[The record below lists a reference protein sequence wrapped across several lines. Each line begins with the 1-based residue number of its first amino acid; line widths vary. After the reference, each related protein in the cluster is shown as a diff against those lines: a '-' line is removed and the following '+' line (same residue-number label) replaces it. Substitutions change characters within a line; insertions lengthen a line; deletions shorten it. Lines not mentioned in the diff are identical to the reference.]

1 MNLDQYNYGGGEN
14 VMPAT
19 WDPAGQPFRP
29 GPFPMTTPPQVTAV
43 LASTSPAWG
52 SQSPLTPADTR
63 WGWVPSAAIAIGALL
78 MFGGARRRHNPEY
91 RRNIDAF
98 TDARGVIRPIR
109 GSSGY
114 DEDVEKID
122 QEEREREE
130 QRERYRGVER
140 GRETIQRPP
149 WAKGFSQ
156 ERIEQI
162 ARDAGRSPYEET
174 WWQGA
179 RLYPGT
185 GEYKSAVLEGLS
197 PRKRA
202 AVEHRGR
209 AHAPRSREERIAQRA
224 EARRVVQ
231 RAGEDLPF

>member
-1 MNLDQYNYGGGEN
+1 MSFGLDQYNNGGGED
-14 VMPAT
+14 VM
-19 WDPAGQPFRP
+19 WP
-29 GPFPMTTPPQVTAV
+29 GGHHSPMLSQTGTPTAPPTVTAV
-43 LASTSPAWG
+43 QVSTSPAWG

-63 WGWVPSAAIAIGALL
+63 WGWVPAAAVAVGALL
-78 MFGGARRRHNPEY
+78 MFGGARRRHTPAY

-140 GRETIQRPP
+140 ERETIQRPP
-149 WAKGFSQ
+149 WARGFSQ

-162 ARDAGRSPYEET
+162 ARDAGRSPYEEF

-185 GEYKSAVLEGLS
+185 GEYRAAVLEGIS
-197 PRKRA
+197 PRKHGP
-202 AVEHRGR
+202 VERRGR
-209 AHAPRSREERIAQRA
+209 VHEPKSRAERIAQRA

-231 RAGEDLPF
+231 RAGEDLPW